1 MEIHIE
7 FEGFD
12 PLFDAINSAPLSDTF
27 KASFINEI
35 LTAPRLR
42 FCSTGVNGL
51 FDGSDMTTTETGD
64 LHVQAR
70 LSRTG
75 ELMVT
80 ALRALTCS
88 SGEKSGHSD
97 DPL

>member
-7 FEGFD
+7 FEGCD
-12 PLFDAINSAPLSDTF
+12 PLFDAINSAPFSDTF
-27 KASFINEI
+27 KGSFIDEI
-35 LTAPRLR
+35 LTAPRFR

-51 FDGSDMTTTETGD
+51 FDGSDMATSETGD
-64 LHVQAR
+64 LNVQTR

-88 SGEKSGHSD
+88 SSEKSGHSD
-97 DPL
+97 DLL